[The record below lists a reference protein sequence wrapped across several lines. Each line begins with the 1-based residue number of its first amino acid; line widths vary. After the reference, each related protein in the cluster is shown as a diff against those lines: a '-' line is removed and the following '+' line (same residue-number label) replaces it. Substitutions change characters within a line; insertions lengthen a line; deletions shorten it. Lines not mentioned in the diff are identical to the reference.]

1 MDRQTIIDEIRRTAA
16 ENGGTPLGVRRLDSE
31 AGIKEH
37 HWKQYWARLSDAQ
50 REAGLEPNAKTEAFG
65 NEKLAALLVG
75 LARELGRFPTHA
87 EIRVKSTSTPEWPT
101 SRVFDRRL
109 GTKAEMMAH
118 VAAYCR
124 AHPGNDDVLALCA
137 AHEQAVE
144 KENET
149 LDASADGFVYLLKS
163 GRYYKIGKT
172 NHAGRRERELAIQLP
187 DAATTVHTIKT
198 DDPEGIEAY
207 WHRRFAAKRKNGEWF
222 DLDRAD
228 VVAFR
233 RRRFM

>member
-1 MDRQTIIDEIRRTAA
+1 
-16 ENGGTPLGVRRLDSE
+16 
-31 AGIKEH
+31 
-37 HWKQYWARLSDAQ
+37 
-50 REAGLEPNAKTEAFG
+50 
-65 NEKLAALLVG
+65 
-75 LARELGRFPTHA
+75 
-87 EIRVKSTSTPEWPT
+87 
-101 SRVFDRRL
+101 
-109 GTKAEMMAH
+109 MAH

-124 AHPGNDDVLALCA
+124 AHPGNEDVLGYCTTNGLDVDAP
-137 AHEQAVE
+137 E
-144 KENET
+144 KADTSN
-149 LDASADGFVYLLKS
+149 DGFVYLLKS
-163 GRYYKIGKT
+163 GRNYKIGRT

-228 VVAFR
+228 VAAFK

>member
-1 MDRQTIIDEIRRTAA
+1 MAI
-16 ENGGTPLGVRRLDSE
+16 
-31 AGIKEH
+31 
-37 HWKQYWARLSDAQ
+37 
-50 REAGLEPNAKTEAFG
+50 
-65 NEKLAALLVG
+65 
-75 LARELGRFPTHA
+75 
-87 EIRVKSTSTPEWPT
+87 
-101 SRVFDRRL
+101 SRSRY
-109 GTKAEMMAH
+109 T
-118 VAAYCR
+118 
-124 AHPGNDDVLALCA
+124 HPGNDDVLALCA

-149 LDASADGFVYLLKS
+149 PDASADGFVYLLKS
-163 GRYYKIGKT
+163 GRFYKIGKT

-187 DAATTVHTIKT
+187 DAATAVPTIKT

-228 VVAFR
+228 VIAFR

>member
-37 HWKQYWARLSDAQ
+37 HWKKYWARLSDAQ

-87 EIRVKSTSTPEWPT
+87 EIRVKSTSAPEWPT

-124 AHPGNDDVLALCA
+124 ANPGNDDVLGFCDGVGSA
-137 AHEQAVE
+137 
-144 KENET
+144 ENEAR
-149 LDASADGFVYLLKS
+149 DESVGGNDGFVYLLKS

-187 DAATTVHTIKT
+187 DAASTVHTIKT

-228 VVAFR
+228 VIAFR